1 MARRTKDEEKQFRQ
15 KIEGWDGT
23 NSERHTQGTK
33 ESGVE
38 LRMAIATPWRAVI
51 YMIVVK
57 IATVGPSVFLLLHI
71 IHYLWQIKDPP
82 WADKGRRIKQNNSC
96 WVVSIHHHTLSLIR
110 FHFRDGRDWRAVELT
125 QGKLTWHLD
134 FHSPFSLNVYNHF
147 SMSKANSIASAQL
160 THLQQPQSAS
170 RTLMDVDHKINLKT
184 KYEQTNKQ
192 FLNKYRYYGNV
203 CLNIRSRCYVRSMIS
218 SYLHSNFSIFT
229 EHWLIQTCV
238 CCYLV
243 GEHLRLCPQDYTCCS
258 SQMEE
263 TLSLQ
268 SERDF
273 LKAVEDSSQFLLTTF
288 TQRHRRFDGE
298 NSQLARCL
306 I

>member
-1 MARRTKDEEKQFRQ
+1 
-15 KIEGWDGT
+15 
-23 NSERHTQGTK
+23 
-33 ESGVE
+33 
-38 LRMAIATPWRAVI
+38 
-51 YMIVVK
+51 
-57 IATVGPSVFLLLHI
+57 
-71 IHYLWQIKDPP
+71 
-82 WADKGRRIKQNNSC
+82 
-96 WVVSIHHHTLSLIR
+96 
-110 FHFRDGRDWRAVELT
+110 
-125 QGKLTWHLD
+125 
-134 FHSPFSLNVYNHF
+134 
-147 SMSKANSIASAQL
+147 MSKANSITSAQL
-160 THLQQPQSAS
+160 THLQQLPGAFIPSAS
-170 RTLMDVDHKINLKT
+170 RTLMDVDHKINLET
-184 KYEQTNKQ
+184 KYEQTNKT
-192 FLNKYRYYGNV
+192 FLNKYYGDV
-203 CLNIRSRCYVRSMIS
+203 FLNIRIRCYVRMIS
-218 SYLHSNFSIFT
+218 SYLHSNFSIFI

>member
-1 MARRTKDEEKQFRQ
+1 MYIIILACLKQRVLHLHSWHICSSCQ
-15 KIEGWDGT
+15 MPLY
-23 NSERHTQGTK
+23 QC
-33 ESGVE
+33 
-38 LRMAIATPWRAVI
+38 
-51 YMIVVK
+51 
-57 IATVGPSVFLLLHI
+57 GP
-71 IHYLWQIKDPP
+71 K
-82 WADKGRRIKQNNSC
+82 
-96 WVVSIHHHTLSLIR
+96 
-110 FHFRDGRDWRAVELT
+110 
-125 QGKLTWHLD
+125 
-134 FHSPFSLNVYNHF
+134 
-147 SMSKANSIASAQL
+147 
-160 THLQQPQSAS
+160 SAS
-170 RTLMDVDHKINLKT
+170 RTLMDVHHKVNLKT
-184 KYEQTNKQ
+184 KYEQTNKK
-192 FLNKYRYYGNV
+192 FLNKYHGNV
-203 CLNIRSRCYVRSMIS
+203 CRNIRTRCYVESMIS
-218 SYLHSNFSIFT
+218 SYPYINFSIFT

-273 LKAVEDSSQFLLTTF
+273 LKAVEEGSQFLLTTF